1 MCIFIML
8 DLEWCRASPCYV
20 HAGVVALIHDRFAV
34 AMSKPTTEIDLSGF
48 GLERLQ
54 HIGRGQYASAQL
66 VKETASGQT
75 FVAKCI
81 SLAALNEHDQDLAHQ
96 EVFLLQT
103 LSHPYIVAYR
113 DSFLIEG
120 ANTLVIVMEYCGGGD
135 VRKAI
140 KDKAKEGGHFTE
152 EQIMTWFVQ
161 LCLALQYIHS
171 EKVLHRDLKTSN
183 IFLTE
188 DGSAIKLGDF
198 GISRV
203 LEGTTEA
210 AVTIVGTP
218 YYMSPE
224 VCRSEPYNWK
234 SDIWALGCVLYECCM
249 LKHAFESSSLLGL
262 VYKIVSDHYD
272 PIPSFYSPELNDL
285 INKLLMKNAES
296 RPSIN
301 ELFANPY
308 VKAYLAK
315 QSAPVAVP
323 SPPAS
328 SLEPAGKKTT
338 LRPGGAAKPPPPPP
352 PPPKESPPAPG
363 PAPLAPESKI
373 LVIIARI
380 RRRLVGQKLNWI
392 SSCASFDDDGDGALT
407 PDAMGHALMT
417 MPLGLSD
424 DEIKQLTSALSPSP
438 GAKISLD
445 AFSAYLQEVADE
457 VKQYETWAR
466 QVLAPPGK
474 RLHDLLRAKDIER
487 SGTLAPSI
495 FQDTLQELVP
505 VLTPP
510 HLDLL
515 ALLADKNCLGDVD
528 YGEFLDTFGAPVAPP
543 SSAPP
548 GPPRPPAPPG
558 MPPLPGMSAAPAPP
572 GMPPL
577 PGVGGPSD
585 PLGATLGGTLGGTL
599 GSVEINF
606 EKTFFTCTSSS
617 ALQGTNAGRMS
628 LSAQGCALIFGRL
641 RRRLEAAGLALSDAL
656 ALFLLPGE
664 RELTAEQWLD
674 VASTLP
680 LGTSRAEM
688 QQLFLKVDADSSG
701 KVALTTL
708 EQGIARANSE
718 DCCKPPTWISAAI
731 TQRGLCNRISVRLR
745 ALPRALKAP
754 AVPGRKQ
761 HEQGG
766 AEASSWTGGNDW
778 TAAWTD
784 AGWHSQRDDS
794 WWGAR
799 NSSWKATSQGS
810 WPKEQWRDGARQQ
823 ADSSTRGSAWSADP
837 WRNGGGQRRQSCSGA
852 APLHGQAAEAGR
864 YSVRGTTAKA
874 KTEKPVADHEDD
886 DDAKALGVWEVAFQL
901 AEADVKR
908 IASAT
913 EPLPVFQATCDVT
926 ELKQALSSLFP
937 VIPGKVLHNT
947 AVLWNL
953 VGIDEVT
960 LPTVVTLQ
968 GASLGYLPEG
978 PGENE
983 ALLQAVARSITTPT
997 GQSGIHIVGEAFLE
1011 DGHTVVQAVPG
1022 GRWRLPGPLVWHVQ
1036 PSVGLFAQTSPKF
1049 VAL

>member
-1 MCIFIML
+1 
-8 DLEWCRASPCYV
+8 
-20 HAGVVALIHDRFAV
+20 
-34 AMSKPTTEIDLSGF
+34 MSKPTTEIDLSGF

-315 QSAPVAVP
+315 QSAPVATP
-323 SPPAS
+323 SPPS

-352 PPPKESPPAPG
+352 PPPKETPPAPG

-548 GPPRPPAPPG
+548 GPPGPPRPPAPPG
-558 MPPLPGMSAAPAPP
+558 MPPLPGMSTAPAPP

-585 PLGATLGGTLGGTL
+585 PLGATLGGTLGGSL

-688 QQLFLKVDADSSG
+688 QQLFLKVDADGSG
-701 KVALTTL
+701 KVALATL

-731 TQRGLCNRISVRLR
+731 TQRGLCNRISSELQRRCTGGSRLAPEGAFR
-745 ALPRALKAP
+745 RVIMETERYLTSDQLTSLILLADKNSGGLLDYEEFTERFGGSGGSLGVPGGALPPP
-754 AVPGRKQ
+754 AV
-761 HEQGG
+761 EADAS
-766 AEASSWTGGNDW
+766 AEEISVVCAR
-778 TAAWTD
+778 TAAVMESHGFQCDRLPSLLALWGSLELPSLAAVIASLPLGLSRREAVALLSHGSVEALVANMVQVQSQGIWRSHVEWAQGQIPGHALRQVLHHQVIEAESRTLEPGD
-784 AGWHSQRDDS
+784 FMEALANAGVPPNNIQMAMWLAQ
-794 WWGAR
+794 
-799 NSSWKATSQGS
+799 KTSQGDVQVAS
-810 WPKEQWRDGARQQ
+810 FLE
-823 ADSSTRGSAWSADP
+823 SFSGSP
-837 WRNGGGQRRQSCSGA
+837 
-852 APLHGQAAEAGR
+852 QAAKKKRGLLWRMMGR
-864 YSVRGTTAKA
+864 
-874 KTEKPVADHEDD
+874 
-886 DDAKALGVWEVAFQL
+886 
-901 AEADVKR
+901 
-908 IASAT
+908 
-913 EPLPVFQATCDVT
+913 
-926 ELKQALSSLFP
+926 
-937 VIPGKVLHNT
+937 
-947 AVLWNL
+947 
-953 VGIDEVT
+953 
-960 LPTVVTLQ
+960 
-968 GASLGYLPEG
+968 
-978 PGENE
+978 
-983 ALLQAVARSITTPT
+983 
-997 GQSGIHIVGEAFLE
+997 
-1011 DGHTVVQAVPG
+1011 
-1022 GRWRLPGPLVWHVQ
+1022 
-1036 PSVGLFAQTSPKF
+1036 
-1049 VAL
+1049 